1 LAKIG
6 PVDFELI
13 GLTEIFKNEYAYKDE
28 TEAELGDSPPCLLL
42 PGGLNEYQ

>member
-13 GLTEIFKNEYAYKDE
+13 GLTGIFKNSQQAFQQ
-28 TEAELGDSPPCLLL
+28 PV
-42 PGGLNEYQ
+42 GLNYNDTTNIIVVVIVKDD